1 MRVLLLL
8 ALALAACS
16 AESSTP
22 IPRFGADGAV
32 EPDPLLEEALDAA
45 YAEAE
50 RGTSGA
56 LLELAKTYE
65 ANTLGEL
72 AADTY
77 RLCLARGGPE
87 LGEDPVR
94 LQHHIGC
101 SLEETLRADEAL
113 AAFEEVRQR
122 APDYA
127 PGHWRAGNLLADQGR
142 DAEARAAFERAL
154 ELEPGGVPQT
164 LGLARVELAEGEA
177 PAARARLEELARRM
191 PRERFVHGL
200 LARARRATGDEAG
213 ANAALRME
221 ERAGE
226 TSWIDPWAAEVRRR
240 TTGVSP
246 TVKKANELLLA
257 GDARGALALLEP
269 LQARVPESL
278 PVVQLLIKACLEA
291 GALAKAETQLGAARA
306 RFGAQF
312 KLELYAGLLA
322 LQRGELESA
331 KRALDASL
339 AINPAYGQTLA
350 AMGEVEL
357 KRGNLAAA
365 EHAFARAIE
374 QEVLDLRTRILF
386 AQVRIQLGKFDD
398 ALEVLRKL
406 RADFPDSVVPL
417 AHKAEALARA
427 GRIEEARA
435 TLAEAERLDP
445 SFGYLA
451 KVRALLEGR

>member
-1 MRVLLLL
+1 MRVIPLLLL
-8 ALALAACS
+8 GLAACS
-16 AESSTP
+16 AESSAP
-22 IPRFGADGAV
+22 IPRFGSNGAV
-32 EPDPLLEEALDAA
+32 EPDPLLLEALEKAYSEAA
-45 YAEAE
+45 
-50 RGTSGA
+50 RGASGA

-77 RLCLARGGPE
+77 RLCLARGGAE

-94 LQHHIGC
+94 IQHHIGC

-113 AAFEEVRQR
+113 AAFEEVRRR

-164 LGLARVELAEGEA
+164 LGLARVELAEGA
-177 PAARARLEELARRM
+177 VPAARARLEELARRM

-200 LARARRATGDEAG
+200 LARARRASGDESG
-213 ANAALRME
+213 ANAALRAE
-221 ERAGE
+221 ERASE
-226 TSWIDPWAAEVRRR
+226 TSWVDPWAAEVRQRA
-240 TTGVSP
+240 TGVSP
-246 TVKKANELLLA
+246 TVKRANELLLA
-257 GDARGALALLEP
+257 GEARGAIALLEP

-278 PVVQLLIKACLEA
+278 PAAQLLIKACLEA
-291 GALAKAETQLGAARA
+291 GALAKADAQLAAARD

-312 KLELYAGLLA
+312 KLELYAGELA
-322 LQRGELESA
+322 LQRGQLEEA
-331 KRALDASL
+331 RRALEASL

-350 AMGEVEL
+350 ALGEVAF
-357 KRGNLAAA
+357 KRGDLAAA
-365 EHAFARAIE
+365 EQSFARAVE
-374 QEVLDLRTRILF
+374 QDVLDLRTRTLF
-386 AQVRIQLGKFDD
+386 AQTRIQLGKFDD
-398 ALEVLRKL
+398 ALAVLRTL

-417 AHKAEALARA
+417 AHMAEALARA
-427 GRIEEARA
+427 GRVEEARA
-435 TLAEAERLDP
+435 TLAEAEKLDA

-451 KVRALLEGR
+451 KVRALLEER